1 MLPKST
7 VSLLLFLTTLT
18 ARGGIDLTPSVNE
31 YVAQGIKVQQLTF
44 KEDKRRIEYEPPS
57 GWKFDGGPN
66 QLHLVPPQKNFAE
79 AVVAVAQLNKPQSLD
94 ESTIKLLEQQFVA
107 NLPTGSQFVKIEQ
120 EISNPV
126 LLDGNASFEITV
138 SYQSTGEKFLRS
150 ALFVNLR
157 DTQLV
162 FRLTARKDDF
172 QSLHREFRASI
183 FSWHWIDEGETP
195 AQAGQA
201 ASLTTA
207 H

>member
-1 MLPKST
+1 MLPRSII
-7 VSLLLFLTTLT
+7 LPLLFLTTVT
-18 ARGGIDLTPSVNE
+18 GRGGIDLTPSVNE

-44 KEDKRRIEYEPPS
+44 KEDKGQIEYEPPS

-94 ESTIKLLEQQFVA
+94 ENTIKLLEQQFVA
-107 NLPTGSQFVKIEQ
+107 NLPAGSQFVKIEQ
-120 EISNPV
+120 EVPNSV
-126 LLDGNASFEITV
+126 LLDGNASFEVTV

-172 QSLHREFRASI
+172 QALHREFKASI
-183 FSWHWIDEGETP
+183 FSWHWIDQSETS
-195 AQAGQA
+195 AE
-201 ASLTTA
+201 ASRATFATTTQ
-207 H
+207 